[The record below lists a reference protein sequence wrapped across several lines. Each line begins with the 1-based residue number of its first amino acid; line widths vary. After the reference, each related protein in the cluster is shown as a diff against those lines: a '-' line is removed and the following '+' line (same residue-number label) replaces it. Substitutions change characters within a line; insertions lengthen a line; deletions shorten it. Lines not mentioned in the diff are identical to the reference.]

1 MQLLIGFLFVLRLGF
16 CYFNS
21 VAVAAKHAIAT
32 NRAKRVLI
40 LDWDIHH
47 GNGTQDLTY
56 DDSNIMYI
64 SLHRYAE
71 RGEYFF
77 PGTGK
82 HNQVADGTNVNI
94 AWTSGKMGN
103 VEYAAAFS
111 ELILP
116 LVADWTPD
124 LFLVSCGFDA
134 AKGDLIGDCEL
145 TPDIYYCMTRSLLEV
160 CGNDK
165 PLVVA
170 LEGGYNINV
179 IAKCMEG
186 VALALLDEPWDQ
198 ESEPRGWSGEEED
211 DVKELS
217 VMENGCGRLKRARNT
232 LTLYWRHNES
242 SSDNQGRIKQSAA
255 RCLNKTMAAVETAPL
270 WADRIT
276 LRRFPMQNTPEK
288 TLRTVRTRASRK
300 QDDELSNLFDS
311 LAL

>member
-1 MQLLIGFLFVLRLGF
+1 MIPTLCTFHSIAMQNEENTFFQE
-16 CYFNS
+16 
-21 VAVAAKHAIAT
+21 
-32 NRAKRVLI
+32 RA
-40 LDWDIHH
+40 
-47 GNGTQDLTY
+47 
-56 DDSNIMYI
+56 NIIKSRMAPM
-64 SLHRYAE
+64 L
-71 RGEYFF
+71 
-77 PGTGK
+77 
-82 HNQVADGTNVNI
+82 NI

-170 LEGGYNINV
+170 LE
-179 IAKCMEG
+179 
-186 VALALLDEPWDQ
+186 DEPWDQ